1 MLDAEI
7 IFCGLSKNNLES
19 LKKNIEFV
27 MLYKQKSKFQN
38 INVLLVDS
46 NSDDGSKEYLTEI
59 SHLNNFINVIHKDDI
74 SSIDSRVPEID
85 LLFFRVPF

>member
-38 INVLLVDS
+38 TRIKEKS
-46 NSDDGSKEYLTEI
+46 TNS
-59 SHLNNFINVIHKDDI
+59 
-74 SSIDSRVPEID
+74 
-85 LLFFRVPF
+85 